1 MGLEFAA
8 NIGILIAVVGF
19 MLFFLRRMDRM
30 KDELK
35 AEINQLRG
43 DTVRMETGLKGD
55 MVRMEAG
62 LKGDMVR
69 MEAGIRADMAKMETG
84 LKAEIAKVE
93 TGLKAEIAKVETG
106 LKAEIAKV
114 ETGLKED
121 INLKHGEVRQDLQ
134 DVRHGLM
141 EVRERQARLEGILEG
156 RGVIP
161 APEPAATAE

>member
-1 MGLEFAA
+1 MGLESAA
-8 NIGILIAVVGF
+8 NIALLIAIVGL

-35 AEINQLRG
+35 RDISEVKA
-43 DTVRMETGLKGD
+43 
-55 MVRMEAG
+55 
-62 LKGDMVR
+62 DMVR
-69 MEAGIRADMAKMETG
+69 MEAGIRADMSKMEAGHKEDMARLETGMAKMEAD
-84 LKAEIAKVE
+84 LKA
-93 TGLKAEIAKVETG
+93 
-106 LKAEIAKV
+106 
-114 ETGLKED
+114 D

-161 APEPAATAE
+161 TPEPAATAE

>member
-19 MLFFLRRMDRM
+19 MLFFLRRMDRIKDELKRDIDRS

-35 AEINQLRG
+35 A
-43 DTVRMETGLKGD
+43 D
-55 MVRMEAG
+55 MVRMETG

-69 MEAGIRADMAKMETG
+69 MEAGIRADMAKMEAGIRSDMSKMEAG

-93 TGLKAEIAKVETG
+93 TGLKA
-106 LKAEIAKV
+106 
-114 ETGLKED
+114 D
-121 INLKHGEVRQDLQ
+121 INLKHGEVREDLQ

-156 RGVIP
+156 RGVTP
-161 APEPAATAE
+161 TPEPAATAE